1 MKNSSVGVPQLEV
14 SNLETRPLTPII
26 MEDDIHHNVNT
37 IEKAPETS
45 EHVPPQRQ
53 GSMMKIFSPAS
64 ADVMA
69 RKDSA
74 RAKISSQRMTSKR
87 TLKFQSPIDIAN
99 NKVETPIAEPRL
111 DDNRLSVPRKIRKT
125 ASDRRSSSVLV
136 RSRLGEGGVTSASE
150 DERGSGQSNVTVI
163 SQNKLAR

>member
-1 MKNSSVGVPQLEV
+1 
-14 SNLETRPLTPII
+14 
-26 MEDDIHHNVNT
+26 
-37 IEKAPETS
+37 
-45 EHVPPQRQ
+45 
-53 GSMMKIFSPAS
+53 
-64 ADVMA
+64 
-69 RKDSA
+69 
-74 RAKISSQRMTSKR
+74 MTSKR

-136 RSRLGEGGVTSASE
+136 RSRLDEGGVTSASE